1 MRILAISGSLQA
13 ESSNRTLL
21 GIAAALAPIGVEL
34 RGFEG
39 IRELPH
45 FDPDL
50 DRPEALPA
58 PVERWRRA
66 LSQSDALLIA
76 SPEYGHSL
84 PGVVKN
90 SIEWTISSGE
100 LRQKIVAITAAVPG
114 PERGRLGLKA
124 LRDTLASVDATIVGG
139 EPIAKGPSFESEI
152 GALVQALID
161 TAVHRRTTR

>member
-13 ESSNRTLL
+13 ESSNRVLL
-21 GIAAALAPIGVEL
+21 GIAAALAPVGVEL

-39 IRELPH
+39 IRDLPH

-66 LSQSDALLIA
+66 VSHSDALLIA

-100 LRQKIVAITAAVPG
+100 LNRKIVAITAAVPA
-114 PERGRLGLKA
+114 PERGRQGLRA
-124 LRDTLASVDATIVGG
+124 LRDTLSSVNATIVGG
-139 EPIAKGPSFESEI
+139 EPIAKGPEFEHEI
-152 GALVQALID
+152 GALVQALIA
-161 TAVHRRTTR
+161 TVEHRRNTR